1 MSTNKPFTIN
11 NGLSIGTPTGA
22 TALIDSLGRWIGPS
36 TNLIGPVGP
45 QGPQG
50 LSGPPGASTL
60 SGPQG
65 APGSQGPQGAPG
77 STGPQGPQGSSG
89 SPGLQGPPGPVNVPG
104 ATGASGAAGPQGPAG
119 PTGPVSSGPTG
130 ASGPPGPPGPGGPPG
145 STPLTGPTGP
155 QGPQGLAGTPGPGGP
170 QGSQGS
176 QGGTGPQ
183 GPTSLL
189 QTFVSSLGVGTP
201 ASSTTGEIRATGDIV
216 AYYSDIRLKD
226 NISNIVESQQIL
238 QKLRGV
244 YFNQNEFAEKFGYH
258 DHSKQIGV
266 IAQEV
271 QEVVPEAVTI
281 APFDLISDAS
291 RSGENYLTVNYFKLI
306 PVIVEVIKLHQREIN
321 IIKGKVK

>member
-36 TNLIGPVGP
+36 TNLVGSTGL
-45 QGPQG
+45 QGPLG
-50 LSGPPGASTL
+50 PPGPPGASTS

-65 APGSQGPQGAPG
+65 SPGSQGPRGTLG
-77 STGPQGPQGSSG
+77 SAGPLGPQGSNG
-89 SPGLQGPPGPVNVPG
+89 PQGLQGPPGPINVPG
-104 ATGASGAAGPQGPAG
+104 ATGAQGATGPQGPAG

-145 STPLTGPTGP
+145 STPSSGPRGPQGAQGSPGAPGTTGP
-155 QGPQGLAGTPGPGGP
+155 QGPQG
-170 QGSQGS
+170 S
-176 QGGTGPQ
+176 QGGTGSI
-183 GPTSLL
+183 GPTSQLEP
-189 QTFVSSLGVGTP
+189 FVNSLGVGTS
-201 ASSTTGEIRATGDIV
+201 ASSTTGEIRASGDII

-226 NISNIVESQQIL
+226 NISNIVEAQQIL

-281 APFDLISDAS
+281 APFDLISDES

>member
-36 TNLIGPVGP
+36 TNLVGSAGP
-45 QGPQG
+45 QGPG
-50 LSGPPGASTL
+50 GPPGPAGVAGP

-89 SPGLQGPPGPVNVPG
+89 SPGLQGPPGPINVPG
-104 ATGASGAAGPQGPAG
+104 ATGAPGAEGPQ
-119 PTGPVSSGPTG
+119 
-130 ASGPPGPPGPGGPPG
+130 GPPGPPGSASPGPTGQSGPRGTQGPTGAPG
-145 STPLTGPTGP
+145 STPSAGPTGP
-155 QGPQGLAGTPGPGGP
+155 QGPQGSAGPPGPTGP

-183 GPTSLL
+183 GPTSQL
-189 QTFVSSLGVGTP
+189 QPFVNSLGVGTD